1 MLSNFFLDDS
11 SKSCISIT
19 TKHARRTADMNHDF
33 QKYHEED
40 AVAMIIDVLCDVFG
54 YKFVHQYDQELSS
67 EKMNGS
73 SYTKR
78 ELFLFQK

>member
-1 MLSNFFLDDS
+1 MYPFEIILRINHHQ
-11 SKSCISIT
+11 T
-19 TKHARRTADMNHDF
+19 RTADMNHDF
-33 QKYHEED
+33 QKHHEED

-54 YKFVHQYDQELSS
+54 YRFVHQYDQELSS

>member
-1 MLSNFFLDDS
+1 
-11 SKSCISIT
+11 
-19 TKHARRTADMNHDF
+19 MNHDF